1 MRRKEK
7 GDFAHFDPSS
17 RAIHEASRIKMTISL
32 GKLTRKAKG
41 ERESSPIVIPDSEE
55 EEEEW
60 EKDVPE
66 ASDPVDDDE
75 DMEDDGDDAYEE
87 EEEGPVRRST
97 RAAAGL
103 ANLRNKKSAQELPF
117 SPRRRNPGRKIRAV
131 DSDDEDESEEGTP
144 TPAASTRRS
153 TRARKT
159 TRANVA
165 DEDYEMDEEGEESE
179 EYGSYKPRAQPPKK
193 KKIVRGRASR
203 AAYGNFRQVI
213 ELSFDREEDPETV
226 HLRAHRDACQKCH
239 RGPANV
245 LIEKAQKRN
254 QQRKRKGSSKRKKR
268 DEDEEDSDNE
278 EQLAELGGWVRW
290 YVYLLHVPVPFTI
303 SLLLTIDTR
312 IFYQSEVSRVRS
324 LALLGEYTANGN
336 SEGCSRTRLGRS
348 KAG

>member
-1 MRRKEK
+1 MRRKKK
-7 GDFAHFDPSS
+7 GDFVHFDPSS
-17 RAIHEASRIKMTISL
+17 HAIHEDSRVKMTIDL
-32 GKLTRKAKG
+32 GRLARKARG

-55 EEEEW
+55 EEEEEW

-66 ASDPVDDDE
+66 ASDPVDEDD
-75 DMEDDGDDAYEE
+75 EDDGDDAYSEE
-87 EEEGPVRRST
+87 EEEPVRRST

-117 SPRRRNPGRKIRAV
+117 SPKRRNPGRKTRAV
-131 DSDDEDESEEGTP
+131 DSEDEDEDEDEDEEGTP
-144 TPAASTRRS
+144 TPAANTRRS

-165 DEDYEMDEEGEESE
+165 DDDYEMDEEGEESD
-179 EYGSYKPRAQPPKK
+179 EYVSHKPSRAQPPK

-239 RGPANV
+239 RGPANM

-254 QQRKRKGSSKRKKR
+254 QQRKRNGSKKKKR
-268 DEDEEDSDNE
+268 DEDEEDSDDE
-278 EQLAELGGWVRW
+278 GQLAELGGWVRW
-290 YVYLLHVPVPFTI
+290 YVQFLYTYPFVRCMF
-303 SLLLTIDTR
+303 LLLTM
-312 IFYQSEVSRVRS
+312 
-324 LALLGEYTANGN
+324 
-336 SEGCSRTRLGRS
+336 
-348 KAG
+348 